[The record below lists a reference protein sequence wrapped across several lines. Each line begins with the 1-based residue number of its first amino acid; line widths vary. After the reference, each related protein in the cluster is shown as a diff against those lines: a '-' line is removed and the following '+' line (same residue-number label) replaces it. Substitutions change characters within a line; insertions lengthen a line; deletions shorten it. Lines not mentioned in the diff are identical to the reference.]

1 MKKESKKRVSIVSVS
16 LVKESSF
23 LYEPRR
29 CSSAISAYQ
38 LFAPFVEK
46 KDREHVVIA
55 GLNTKHEPTIEE
67 FTRISVTL
75 YA

>member
-1 MKKESKKRVSIVSVS
+1 MKKEAKKRVNIVSVS

-29 CSSAISAYQ
+29 CSSAISSYQ
-38 LFAPFVEK
+38 LFAPFVEN

-67 FTRISVTL
+67 FTRICVTL